1 MSQLGFCKLKN
12 AYLLFVDDQMSNLQK
27 KDDDVF
33 VYPWMGIIANIPTT
47 IQNGRK
53 VGGSGS
59 RLRDDLTEKG
69 FNPSRVHPL
78 WNRHGHSGFAIV
90 EFKKGWDGF
99 NNAFMFDK
107 SFEQEQCGKKD
118 YFSPRMER
126 DKLYGWVARDDDYYS
141 KGLVGEYLKNNGDLK
156 TVSDKEA
163 EDHRKDSTLVT
174 TLTNTLETKNQRLK
188 EMEKKYTKVKMSFWA
203 LMDEKDE
210 MIKAYNEESRRMQQ
224 NAHDHFKKISLEH
237 ERMARQFSDQKTE
250 LEQREKELFDR
261 EIQNEAE
268 TRKLQHEKIMH
279 EKATLEQTKADERIL
294 RLAEEQKSE
303 KEKLHRKIIE
313 LEKQLDAKQALE
325 LEIQSMKGQIE
336 VMQHMEGDGEM
347 KQKMEAIQE
356 ELREKEEEWSSVEEL
371 YQVLVVSERQKNDE
385 LLDARKELIAGLKD
399 ISTNTRASVGVKR
412 MGELDIKPFR
422 IAAKRKYSGVEA
434 NLKAAERCSQLQ
446 DYLRDSNWHPFKI
459 LTDKDGNSKELL
471 DEEDEQLKAIKS
483 EDGDEIYSA
492 VTAALAEINEYNPS
506 GRYIVPQLWNFKEGR
521 EATLKEGVEQL
532 LNKWKQFKRKKH

>member
-1 MSQLGFCKLKN
+1 
-12 AYLLFVDDQMSNLQK
+12 MSNLQK

-268 TRKLQHEKIMH
+268 TRKLQHEKIM
-279 EKATLEQTKADERIL
+279 
-294 RLAEEQKSE
+294 SE

>member
-1 MSQLGFCKLKN
+1 MGS
-12 AYLLFVDDQMSNLQK
+12 
-27 KDDDVF
+27 
-33 VYPWMGIIANIPTT
+33 YPVKEENRPAGKTGTA
-47 IQNGRK
+47 
-53 VGGSGS
+53 
-59 RLRDDLTEKG
+59 
-69 FNPSRVHPL
+69 PSRDSRPREAMIGPKGGNSRTVNRPSPRGHQQYSKPRGGNTANRKYPHNRESSRTKNHNTQPTNQIIIKPL
-78 WNRHGHSGFAIV
+78 
-90 EFKKGWDGF
+90 
-99 NNAFMFDK
+99 
-107 SFEQEQCGKKD
+107 FEQEQFGKKD
-118 YFSPRMER
+118 YFSPRRQR
-126 DKLYGWVARDDDYYS
+126 DKVYGWVARDDDYCS
-141 KGLVGEYLKNNGDLK
+141 KGLVGNYLKNNGDLK

-163 EDHRKDSTLVT
+163 EDHRKASTLVT
-174 TLTNTLETKNQRLK
+174 TLTNTLETKNLRLK
-188 EMEKKYTKVKMSFWA
+188 EMEKKYTEVKMSFWA

-210 MIKAYNEESRRMQQ
+210 MTKAYNEESKRMQQ

-237 ERMARQFSDQKTE
+237 ERMAWQFSDQKIE
-250 LEQREKELFDR
+250 LEQREKELFYR

-268 TRKLQHEKIMH
+268 TRKLQHEKMM
-279 EKATLEQTKADERIL
+279 
-294 RLAEEQKSE
+294 SE

-347 KQKMEAIQE
+347 KKKMEAILE
-356 ELREKEEEWSSVEEL
+356 ELKEKEEEWSSVEEL

-385 LLDARKELIAGLKD
+385 LLDARKELIAGLKVISTGGSLVHPPL
-399 ISTNTRASVGVKR
+399 ISTNTRASVAVKR

-459 LTDKDGNSKELL
+459 LTDKDGNSKRKL

-492 VTAALAEINEYNPS
+492 VTAALAEIIEYNPS
-506 GRYIVPQLWNFKEGR
+506 GKLWNFKEGR
-521 EATLKEGVEQL
+521 EATLKEGVE
-532 LNKWKQFKRKKH
+532 